1 MNFIKKIWQRL
12 KEYKESFFTIN
23 QTKLTGFSRN
33 LMILFFLTSLWLIAS
48 GINSSIRELKAP
60 QNRYGYS
67 CIDLISHPI
76 DIFSFEE
83 YRQGYFGDSTEC
95 KELETRYYIVKNDLQ
110 IQSNIKQ
117 IRLLEEKLS
126 STSYKINRL
135 KNEYNGMLL
144 EKISKQDQNNSILHT
159 NAQNAK
165 EKLKKLKTLEK
176 DLQAK
181 IANLKDP
188 LNYPKIQDFILY
200 IDHHKKSIQDGFAKT
215 KRYFIL
221 KKSAKIFAFLIPIW
235 LLFYLLS
242 KRLEKRKQYIFA
254 QLSFYVTSAAALYGL
269 MELVRLIYYIIPKVF
284 LSKLIAFF
292 TSHNMIIILNIL
304 GIIFFLALF
313 GLIINVIQKNHEKK
327 KKAQNIQ
334 RNRLLKGRCLE
345 CNGSI
350 DKEDEFCSFC
360 GASTKKECHSCHTK
374 IEKTALFCPK
384 CGEKFQET

>member
-1 MNFIKKIWQRL
+1 MTFIKKIWQKL

-67 CIDLISHPI
+67 CIELISHPI

-83 YRQGYFGDSTEC
+83 YRHEYFGDSKEC
-95 KELETRYYIVKNDLQ
+95 KELETRYYLVKNDLQ

-117 IRLLEEKLS
+117 IHLLEEKLS

-144 EKISKQDQNNSILHT
+144 EKISKQEKNNSILHA

-165 EKLKKLKTLEK
+165 EKLRKLKTLKK

-188 LNYPKIQDFILY
+188 LNYPKIQDFMLY
-200 IDHHKKSIQDGFAKT
+200 IDHHKKSIQDGFAKS
-215 KRYFIL
+215 KKYFIL

-242 KRLEKRKQYIFA
+242 KRFEKEKQYIFA

-269 MELVRLIYYIIPKVF
+269 IELVRLIYYIIPKVF

-313 GLIINVIQKNHEKK
+313 GLIINIIQKNHEKK

-334 RNRLLKGRCLE
+334 KNRLLKGRCLE
-345 CNGSI
+345 CNAII

-360 GASTKKECHSCHTK
+360 GSATKKECHSCHTK

-384 CGEKFQET
+384 CGEKSKEA

>member
-1 MNFIKKIWQRL
+1 MNFIKKIWQKL

-33 LMILFFLTSLWLIAS
+33 LMILFFFTSLWLIAS

-60 QNRYGYS
+60 QDRYGYS
-67 CIDLISHPI
+67 CIELISNPI

-83 YRQGYFGDSTEC
+83 YRHEYFGDSTEC

-117 IRLLEEKLS
+117 IRLLKEKLS

-144 EKISKQDQNNSILHT
+144 EKISKQDQNNSILHA

-176 DLQAK
+176 DLQDQISK
-181 IANLKDP
+181 LKNP

-200 IDHHKKSIQDGFAKT
+200 IDHHKKSIQDKFAKS
-215 KRYFIL
+215 KKYFIL

-242 KRLEKRKQYIFA
+242 KRFEKEKQYIFA

-269 MELVRLIYYIIPKVF
+269 IELVRLIYYIIPKVF

-313 GLIINVIQKNHEKK
+313 GLIINIIQKNHEKK

-334 RNRLLKGRCLE
+334 KNRLLKGRCLE
-345 CNGSI
+345 CNAII

-360 GASTKKECHSCHTK
+360 GSATKKECHSCHTK

-384 CGEKFQET
+384 CGEKSEH